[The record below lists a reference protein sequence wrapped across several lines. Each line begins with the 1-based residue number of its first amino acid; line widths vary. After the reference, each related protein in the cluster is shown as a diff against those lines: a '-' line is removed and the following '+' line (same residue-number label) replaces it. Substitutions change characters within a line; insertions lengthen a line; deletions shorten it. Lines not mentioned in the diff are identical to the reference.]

1 MAISSSVND
10 GDDAIDAHPAQIDAG
25 DASSRALS
33 AAELQAE
40 RPGDRLLINGA
51 ASLSTAELLALCLG
65 GGVPR
70 SGVPRSGV
78 PREDALGLARR
89 LLTQFGNLDNLLA
102 AAPRSLLSCRG
113 LGKARVARLKAV
125 RELACRDDEIKLAM
139 SGIRSGITSGAMSGA
154 MSDAVTDA
162 NTVVRYVRRRIGYC
176 QREVF
181 GCLFLDTRHRPIRW
195 EILFKGTVNRA
206 HVHSR
211 EILKRALELNAAAM
225 VLGHNHPS
233 GVAEPST
240 ADIALTRE
248 LRDLLMRID
257 IVLLDHIIVAQ
268 GHGVSLANRG
278 LMGTA

>member
-1 MAISSSVND
+1 MALSSSVND
-10 GDDAIDAHPAQIDAG
+10 GDDAMVAHPAPIDAG

-65 GGVPR
+65 GGVPG
-70 SGVPRSGV
+70 SGVPG
-78 PREDALGLARR
+78 EDAIVLARR

-102 AAPRSLLSCRG
+102 AAPQSLLSCRG

-139 SGIRSGITSGAMSGA
+139 SSA

-162 NTVVRYVRRRIGYC
+162 MTDAMTVVRYVRRRIGYC

-181 GCLFLDTRHRPIRW
+181 GCLFLDARHRPIRW

-278 LMGTA
+278 LMGAA